1 MKDFRD
7 GNKVII
13 QQFKGT
19 DKSYDFVVEPDASG
33 SSFIWP
39 NFVVS
44 AEGRLSS
51 ASTKLL
57 PDFVFPVTYRVV
69 DGVSIGTIFFPSTLI
84 TEQIREDKI
93 YWRVNAHVISV
104 DVPNVRVIL
113 YGEIW
118 LGVI

>member
-1 MKDFRD
+1 MNDFRD

-13 QQFKGT
+13 KQFKGT
-19 DKSYDFVVEPDASG
+19 DKSYDFVVAPDASG

-39 NFVVS
+39 NYVVT
-44 AEGRLSS
+44 AEGRFSS
-51 ASTKLL
+51 AGTKVI

-69 DGVSIGTIFFPSTLI
+69 DGASVGTIVFPSTLI
-84 TEQIREDKI
+84 TEKIREDKI
-93 YWRVNAHVISV
+93 YWRINASKITVGA
-104 DVPNVRVIL
+104 PNIEVIL